1 MLAGWITT
9 SNSSSGGAS
18 WRESM
23 GRGEE
28 IRREFCGW
36 DFNTQGKVLLKLV
49 YKCKLVIAESARLTT
64 LFKFA
69 LAGSGQQYVECGAE
83 IGYGHN
89 RVGLFNRGSIRL
101 LSITINVNTL
111 FIRYRSIILLEGYNS
126 VKSLLLLNNRS

>member
-83 IGYGHN
+83 IGYGTDIIELVYLIVEAFDCCQSQSMLT
-89 RVGLFNRGSIRL
+89 RFLFATGQL
-101 LSITINVNTL
+101 
-111 FIRYRSIILLEGYNS
+111 YYWKDIIPSNHYYY
-126 VKSLLLLNNRS
+126 